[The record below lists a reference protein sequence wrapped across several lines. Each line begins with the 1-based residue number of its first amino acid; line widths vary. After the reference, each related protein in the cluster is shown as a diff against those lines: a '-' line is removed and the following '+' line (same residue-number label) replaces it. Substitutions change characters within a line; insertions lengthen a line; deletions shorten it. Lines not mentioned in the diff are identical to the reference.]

1 MFKKG
6 DIVEIEITDVS
17 DQGKGIGKADGMA
30 VFVGGTV
37 MGDVVSCELT
47 KVKKRYAFGKLL
59 EVVKASEY
67 RIEPICQYSGQCGG
81 CPLMNMSYRGQ
92 LELKKKHVLDRLT
105 HLGHLEDPQV
115 NEIIG
120 MEEGQEFN
128 YRNKGTMPVSTGGNR
143 LKKGG
148 ILENL
153 GEPAIGFYKNKS
165 HEVVDCQDCIIQS
178 KAAMAAVAAT
188 RQFMKED
195 NISAW
200 DDQWELG
207 LMRHMVVRTAFETGE
222 VMVTYIINGKGIPNG
237 EKLVAM
243 LDEAVYDAGFYLE
256 SVNISSK
263 TDKEANGEIY
273 GKTVDPYAGK
283 NVIIDYI
290 GDLKFE
296 ISPRSFYQVNPVM
309 TEKLY
314 SKAREYAQLTG
325 EENLLDLYCGVGSI
339 GLFCAGQAGYVLGI
353 ESIKEAVVDANR
365 NAAINGIVNARF
377 LTGKAEEVLPEL
389 LKGEGDE
396 DLVKV
401 AKNADVV
408 VLDPPRAGCHED
420 LLDAV
425 CEISPKRIVYVSCD
439 PATLARD
446 VAYLEEKGFKFEEAT
461 PVDMFPWTLHVE
473 TVALLSCME

>member
-6 DIVEIEITDVS
+6 DIVQIEITDVS
-17 DQGKGIGKADGMA
+17 DQGQGIGKAEGMA

-47 KVKKRYAFGKLL
+47 KVKKRYAFGKLV
-59 EVVKASEY
+59 EVVKPSEY
-67 RIEPICQYSGQCGG
+67 RIEPMCQYSGQCGG
-81 CPLMNMSYRGQ
+81 CPLVDMSYQGQ
-92 LELKKKHVLDRLT
+92 LILKRKHVVDRLA
-105 HLGHLEDPQV
+105 HLGHLEDPKV
-115 NEIIG
+115 NEIIA

-128 YRNKGTMPVSTGGNR
+128 YRNKGTMPISTGGNR

-148 ILENL
+148 VLENL
-153 GEPAIGFYKNKS
+153 GEPAIGFYKNRS
-165 HEVVDCQDCIIQS
+165 HQVIDCQDCMIQS
-178 KAAMAAVAAT
+178 KAAMAAVEAT

-200 DDQWELG
+200 DDKWEQG
-207 LMRHMVVRTAFETGE
+207 LLRHMVVRTAHETGE

-237 EKLVAM
+237 EKLVGM
-243 LDEAVYDAGFYLE
+243 LDDAIYDAGFYLE

-314 SKAREYAQLTG
+314 GKAKEYAQLTG
-325 EENLLDLYCGVGSI
+325 VEHVLDLYCGVGSI
-339 GLFCAGQAGYVLGI
+339 GLFCSEQAKYVLGI

-365 NAAINGIVNARF
+365 NAAINGIINARF
-377 LTGKAEEVLPEL
+377 LTGKAEDVLPEL

-396 DLVKV
+396 DLVEV
-401 AKNADVV
+401 AQNADVV
-408 VLDPPRAGCHED
+408 ILDPPRAGCHEN

-425 CEISPKRIVYVSCD
+425 CQIGPKRIVYVSCD

-446 VAYLEEKGFKFEEAT
+446 VAYLETQGFKFEEAT

-473 TVALLSCME
+473 TVALLSKK

>member
-6 DIVEIEITDVS
+6 DIVQIEITDIS
-17 DQGKGIGKADGMA
+17 DQGQGIGKADGMA

-37 MGDVVSCELT
+37 MGDMVSCELT

-59 EVVKASEY
+59 EIVKPSQY

-81 CPLMNMSYRGQ
+81 CPLVNMSYEGQ
-92 LELKKKHVLDRLT
+92 LLLKRKHVADRLS
-105 HLGHLEDPQV
+105 HLGHLENPKV
-115 NEIIG
+115 NEIIA
-120 MEEGQEFN
+120 MAEGYEYN
-128 YRNKGTMPVSTGGNR
+128 YRNKATMPISTGGNR

-148 ILENL
+148 VLENL
-153 GEPAIGFYKNKS
+153 SEPSVGFYRNKS
-165 HEVVDCQDCIIQS
+165 HQVIDCHECMIQS
-178 KAAMAAVAAT
+178 KAAMAAAMAT

-200 DDQWELG
+200 DDKWELG
-207 LMRHMVVRTAFETGE
+207 LMRHMIVRTAFDTGE

-237 EKLVAM
+237 EKLVGM
-243 LDEAVYDAGFYLE
+243 LDDAIYDAGFYLE

-263 TDKEANGEIY
+263 TDKEVNGEIY
-273 GKTVDPYAGK
+273 GKTVEPYAGK

-309 TEKLY
+309 TEQLY
-314 SKAREYAQLTG
+314 NKAREYAQLTG
-325 EENLLDLYCGVGSI
+325 KENVLDLYCGVGSI
-339 GLFCAGQAGYVLGI
+339 GLYCAGQANYVLGI
-353 ESIKEAVVDANR
+353 EAIKDAVVDANR
-365 NAAINGIVNARF
+365 NAAINGIINARF
-377 LTGKAEEVLPEL
+377 LTGKAEEVLPQL

-408 VLDPPRAGCHED
+408 ILDPPRAGCHED

-425 CEISPKRIVYVSCD
+425 VEIEPKRIVYVSCD

-446 VAYLEEKGFKFEEAT
+446 IAVLEEKGFKFEEAT

-473 TVALLSCME
+473 TVACLSRK

>member
-6 DIVEIEITDVS
+6 DIVQIEITDIS
-17 DQGKGIGKADGMA
+17 DQGQGIGKADGMA

-59 EVVKASEY
+59 EIVKKSEY
-67 RIEPICQYSGQCGG
+67 RIESMCQYSAQCGG
-81 CPLMNMSYRGQ
+81 CPLINMSYEGQ
-92 LELKKKHVLDRLT
+92 LILKRKHVVDRLT
-105 HLGHLEDPQV
+105 HLGHIEDPKV

-120 MEEGQEFN
+120 MEKGQEYN
-128 YRNKGTMPVSTGGNR
+128 YRNKGTMPISTGGNR

-148 ILENL
+148 VLENL
-153 GEPAIGFYKNKS
+153 GDPAIGFYKNKS
-165 HEVVDCQDCIIQS
+165 HAVVDCKECMIQS
-178 KAAMAAVAAT
+178 KGAMAAVSAT
-188 RQFMKED
+188 RQFMVED

-200 DDQWELG
+200 DDKWELG
-207 LMRHMVVRTAFETGE
+207 LLRHMVVRTAFETGE

-237 EKLVAM
+237 EKLVGM
-243 LDEAVYDAGFYLE
+243 LDEAIYDAGFYLE

-263 TDKEANGEIY
+263 VDKEANGEIY
-273 GKTVDPYAGK
+273 GKTVEPYAGK

-314 SKAREYAQLTG
+314 GKAKEYAQLTG

-339 GLFCAGQAGYVLGI
+339 GLFCSGDARYVLGI
-353 ESIKEAVVDANR
+353 ESIKDAVVDANR

-389 LKGEGDE
+389 LRGEGDE

-401 AKNADVV
+401 ARNADVV
-408 VLDPPRAGCHED
+408 ILDPPRAGCHED
-420 LLDAV
+420 LLDSV
-425 CEISPKRIVYVSCD
+425 VEISPKRIVYVSCD

-446 VAYLEEKGFKFEEAT
+446 IAVLEEKGYKFEEAT

-473 TVALLSCME
+473 TVAWLSKK

>member
-6 DIVEIEITDVS
+6 DIVQIEITDIS
-17 DQGKGIGKADGMA
+17 DQGKGIGKAEGMA

-47 KVKKRYAFGKLL
+47 KVKKRYAFGKLV
-59 EVVKASEY
+59 EVVKPSKY
-67 RIEPICQYSGQCGG
+67 RIEPMCQYSGQCGG
-81 CPLMNMSYRGQ
+81 CPLMDMSYDGQ
-92 LELKKKHVLDRLT
+92 LELKRKHVIDRLV
-105 HLGHLEDPQV
+105 HLGHIESPKV
-115 NEIIG
+115 NDIIG
-120 MEEGQEFN
+120 MEEGQEYN
-128 YRNKGTMPVSTGGNR
+128 YRNKGTMPISTGGNR

-165 HEVVDCQDCIIQS
+165 HQVVDCQDCMIQS
-178 KAAMAAVAAT
+178 KAAMAAVEAT

-200 DDQWELG
+200 DDKWEMG
-207 LMRHMVVRTAFETGE
+207 LLRHMVVRTAFETGE

-237 EKLVAM
+237 EKLVGM
-243 LDEAVYDAGFYLE
+243 LDDAIYEAGFYLE

-263 TDKEANGEIY
+263 TDKEANGDIY
-273 GKTVDPYAGK
+273 GKTVEPYAGK

-296 ISPRSFYQVNPVM
+296 ISPRSFYQVNPIM

-314 SKAREYAQLTG
+314 SKAREYAKLSG
-325 EENLLDLYCGVGSI
+325 NENVLDLYCGVGSI
-339 GLFCAGQAGYVLGI
+339 GLFCAGQAKYILGI
-353 ESIKEAVVDANR
+353 ESIKEAVIDANR
-365 NAAINGIVNARF
+365 NAAINGIINARF

-396 DLVKV
+396 DLVEV

-408 VLDPPRAGCHED
+408 ILDPPRAGCHED

-425 CEISPKRIVYVSCD
+425 CKIAPKRIVYVSCD

-446 VAYLEEKGFKFEEAT
+446 VAYLEENGYKFEEAT

-473 TVALLSCME
+473 TVAWLSQK

>member
-6 DIVEIEITDVS
+6 DIVQVEITDIS
-17 DQGKGIGKADGMA
+17 DQGQGIGKAEGMA
-30 VFVGGTV
+30 CFVGGTV
-37 MGDVVSCELT
+37 MGDTVLCELT

-59 EVVKASEY
+59 EVVKPSEY
-67 RIEPICQYSGQCGG
+67 RIESQCVYSGKCGG
-81 CPLMNMSYRGQ
+81 CPLINMDYEGQ
-92 LELKKKHVLDRLT
+92 KILKRKHVIDRLT
-105 HLGHLEDPQV
+105 HLGHLDNPKVNSIIAMEDDF
-115 NEIIG
+115 
-120 MEEGQEFN
+120 EFN
-128 YRNKGTMPVSTGGNR
+128 YRNKATMPISTGGNR

-148 ILENL
+148 VLENL
-153 GEPAIGFYKNKS
+153 GEPSVGFYKNKS
-165 HEVVDCQDCIIQS
+165 HEVVDCMDCMIQS
-178 KAAMAAVAAT
+178 KAAMAAAAAT

-200 DDQWELG
+200 DDKWELG
-207 LMRHMVVRTAFETGE
+207 LMRHMIVRTAFDTGE

-237 EKLVAM
+237 EKLVGM
-243 LDEAVYDAGFYLE
+243 LDDAIYNAGFYLE

-273 GKTVDPYAGK
+273 GKTVEPYAGK
-283 NVIIDYI
+283 NVIVDYI

-296 ISPRSFYQVNPVM
+296 ISPRSFYQVNPLM

-314 SKAREYAQLTG
+314 EKAKEYANLDG

-339 GLFCAGQAGYVLGI
+339 GLFCADKANYVLGI

-365 NAAINGIVNARF
+365 NAAINGIINARF

-396 DLVKV
+396 DLVNV
-401 AKNADVV
+401 AKNAHVV
-408 VLDPPRAGCHED
+408 ILDPPRSGCHED
-420 LLDAV
+420 LLKAV
-425 CEISPKRIVYVSCD
+425 VEIAPKRIVYVSCD

-446 VAYLEEKGFKFEEAT
+446 IACLEGKGYKFEEAT

-473 TVALLSCME
+473 TVALLTKV